1 MTEASNKPQPL
12 LQCDQVFKRYLLASK
27 RIEVLHGL
35 SIDVQMGESLTIMG
49 ASGAGKSTLLHVL
62 GGLDK
67 PDSGQVIFNG
77 RDIYRLSSGKR
88 SQWLAEEVGFVFQS
102 YHLLPELSIMENV
115 MLPAMSRKGAVRNS
129 ARNRARALELLE
141 RVGLAE
147 RAQHRSTELSGGE
160 QQRASLARALMNRP
174 SLLLA
179 DEPTGNLDS
188 NTGALVLDYLFELKK
203 EYEQTLIVVT
213 HNESVAE
220 RTDRKVFLRDGVIC
234 GRREKEED
242 HA

>member
-1 MTEASNKPQPL
+1 
-12 LQCDQVFKRYLLASK
+12 
-27 RIEVLHGL
+27 
-35 SIDVQMGESLTIMG
+35 
-49 ASGAGKSTLLHVL
+49 
-62 GGLDK
+62 
-67 PDSGQVIFNG
+67 
-77 RDIYRLSSGKR
+77 
-88 SQWLAEEVGFVFQS
+88 
-102 YHLLPELSIMENV
+102 MENV

-188 NTGALVLDYLFELKK
+188 STGDRVLGYLFELKE
-203 EYEQTLIVVT
+203 EYKQTLIIVT

-234 GRREKEED
+234 SRRDKEEN

>member
-1 MTEASNKPQPL
+1 MMPSTPQPL
-12 LQCDQVFKRYLLASK
+12 LRCDQVFKRYMLVSK

-35 SIDVQMGESLTIMG
+35 SIDVHHGESVSIMG
-49 ASGAGKSTLLHVL
+49 ASGAGKTTLLHVL

-67 PDSGQVIFNG
+67 PDSGQVFFED
-77 RDIYRLSSGKR
+77 RDIYRLSSRRR
-88 SQWLAEEVGFVFQS
+88 SQWLANEVGFVFQA
-102 YHLLPELSIMENV
+102 YHLLPELSILENV
-115 MLPAMSRKGAVRNS
+115 MLPAMSLKGALRRS
-129 ARNRARALELLE
+129 AANRTRALELLE

-147 RAQHRSTELSGGE
+147 RSQHRSTELSGGE

-188 NTGALVLDYLFELKK
+188 ETGDLVLSHLFTLQK
-203 EYEQTLIVVT
+203 EYRQTLIMVT
-213 HNESVAE
+213 HNEAVSK
-220 RTDRKVFLRDGVIC
+220 RTDRRVILRDGVIC
-234 GRREKEED
+234 GQKQKEES